1 MELADMSFDATSK
14 PFWQPPDYV
23 FGPVWT
29 FLYLAMAGSIIT
41 AIDNREE
48 IPTIAFIAFGLQLA
62 LNLIWPPIFDR
73 SDYLLAFVLLLVM
86 VSATLVYALLVFK
99 ASPISTYL
107 IIPYLV
113 WISFATSINAWY
125 VLEG

>member
-1 MELADMSFDATSK
+1 MSFDATNK

-29 FLYLAMAGSIIT
+29 FLYLTMAGSLIT
-41 AIDNREE
+41 AINNREE
-48 IPTIAFIAFGLQLA
+48 IPLIAFGLFSIQLA
-62 LNLIWPPIFDR
+62 LNVFWPPIFDR

-86 VSATLVYALLVFK
+86 VSATLTYALLVFK

-107 IIPYLV
+107 IIPYLL

>member
-1 MELADMSFDATSK
+1 MSFDATNK

-29 FLYLAMAGSIIT
+29 FLYLTMAGSLIT
-41 AIDNREE
+41 AINNREE
-48 IPTIAFIAFGLQLA
+48 IPLIAFGLFTIQLA
-62 LNLIWPPIFDR
+62 LNVFWPPIFDR

-86 VSATLVYALLVFK
+86 VSATLTYALLVFK

-107 IIPYLV
+107 IIPYLL